1 MMKDDKKS
9 VITPDIAELNKYI
22 EHKANFSI
30 EPEVSKPFDIYLM
43 TGNDSSNSN
52 KGSDKKQTTY

>member
-52 KGSDKKQTTY
+52 KGSDEK